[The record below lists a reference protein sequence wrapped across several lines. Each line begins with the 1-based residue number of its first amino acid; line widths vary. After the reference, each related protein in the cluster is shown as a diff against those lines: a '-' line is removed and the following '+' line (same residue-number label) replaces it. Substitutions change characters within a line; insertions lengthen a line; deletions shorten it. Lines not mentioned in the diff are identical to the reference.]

1 MSDNTNPYSRL
12 LWWSCENFMSIE
24 KGKCEFDE
32 KNIIN
37 IKGYN
42 DSGKSAMLMGL
53 KVLLC
58 NSHPTKQVEFIQDGK
73 DYFRILAQFDDGV
86 MILRDKYINGQSLYE
101 MYKDNQVIYTTK
113 LDNGALSSVKGV
125 PEPIAQYLGLITYED
140 TVLNARACFE
150 KQIGVQ
156 TTGSENYKMF
166 NTVLKSEEIASA
178 ATMLNN
184 DKNKLVAD
192 INNLDNDISAN
203 KEIIRGK
210 DGLTK
215 EIIDFLKSAD
225 SRLDI
230 DEDKEIHINEI
241 SSIINALETLEVYP
255 EVKEIEGVDNIL
267 NIISLRDSLKNI
279 IITPEIGTINTD
291 GIDTLVMIKNVL
303 SQLNS
308 INITPEVN
316 ELSTSQLDSL
326 IDILNI
332 GKQITEV
339 NNDII
344 KGNESLERVTKELT
358 DLETEFKEQGVSYV
372 KCPACGQLFDPSN
385 EKNHTH

>member
-1 MSDNTNPYSRL
+1 M
-12 LWWSCENFMSIE
+12 
-24 KGKCEFDE
+24 GG
-32 KNIIN
+32 
-37 IKGYN
+37 IK
-42 DSGKSAMLMGL
+42 S
-53 KVLLC
+53 
-58 NSHPTKQVEFIQDGK
+58 E
-73 DYFRILAQFDDGV
+73 YF
-86 MILRDKYINGQSLYE
+86 
-101 MYKDNQVIYTTK
+101 
-113 LDNGALSSVKGV
+113 
-125 PEPIAQYLGLITYED
+125 
-140 TVLNARACFE
+140 
-150 KQIGVQ
+150 
-156 TTGSENYKMF
+156 TTGF
-166 NTVLKSEEIASA
+166 
-178 ATMLNN
+178 
-184 DKNKLVAD
+184 
-192 INNLDNDISAN
+192 
-203 KEIIRGK
+203 
-210 DGLTK
+210 GLTK

-385 EKNHTH
+385 VKNHTH